1 MLRHI
6 NRLTITAICSLML
19 IACGPPGGVRNI
31 GLFTYFLDN
40 GDGLHLAYS
49 RDGYQ
54 WTPLRNGATFLQP
67 TVGSKLMRDPSLLQG
82 PDDTFHLVWTTGW
95 EDKGFGYASSKD
107 LIKWSEQRFI
117 PVNEKLKALNTW
129 APELFYEPKAKIF
142 HVIYSSTI
150 PGLFPE
156 TNDNDSE
163 KNHRLYSVTTRDF
176 VTFSEPKL
184 FFNPEFNC
192 IDGTLLVAYKKYHL
206 IFKDERTGM
215 KTLRISTA
223 DMIDGRWTE
232 PSEPITKLDWIE
244 GPSAIRVGDYWM
256 IYFDHY
262 KDNLYYGALRSQDL
276 KQWEDVSNQVSFPKG
291 MRHGTVL
298 RISKPILD
306 GLLKQ

>member
-6 NRLTITAICSLML
+6 QKLTIVAIGLLML
-19 IACGPPGGVRNI
+19 IACGPPGGARNI

-49 RDGYQ
+49 RDGYK
-54 WTPLRNGATFLQP
+54 WTALKNGATFLQP
-67 TVGSKLMRDPSLLQG
+67 TVGSKLMRDPSLIQG

-129 APELFYEPKAKIF
+129 APDIFYDRKSKLFHI
-142 HVIYSSTI
+142 IYSSTI

-163 KNHRLYSVTTRDF
+163 KNHRLYSVTTKEF
-176 VTFSEPKL
+176 ITFSEPKL

-192 IDGTLLVAYKKYHL
+192 IDGTLLAANKKIYL
-206 IFKDERTGM
+206 IFKDERMGM
-215 KTLRISTA
+215 KTLRTASTDNLDA
-223 DMIDGRWTE
+223 RWSV

-262 KDNLYYGALRSQDL
+262 KDNQYYGALRSQDL
-276 KQWEDVSNQVSFPKG
+276 KQWEDVTSQMSFPKG

-298 RISKPILD
+298 RINKTILE